1 MLYMHFCYSIKC
13 LVFAHMCFWIFVFVF
28 VHTFLMFDFYNVSM
42 LTVQNGSNILT
53 ARKFAVA
60 ASFQCATGTGCQK
73 IDGSCVLPVCQR
85 NRLPENWWRLRPSSV
100 PQGGAVRKFAVAASF
115 QCATGRGC
123 QKICGSC
130 VLMY

>member
-1 MLYMHFCYSIKC
+1 MHFCYSIKC

-60 ASFQCATGTGCQK
+60 ASFQCATGTGCQQNWLRAP
-73 IDGSCVLPVCQR
+73 SR
-85 NRLPENWWRLRPSSV
+85 RLGMFWLRVVHATQPTTRPTTRTSV
-100 PQGGAVRKFAVAASF
+100 VAISYNPYNPH
-115 QCATGRGC
+115 
-123 QKICGSC
+123 KE
-130 VLMY
+130 